1 MHIPLAQGVI
11 AININNIPKR
21 IFIRPV
27 KFSSEL
33 TIPTEKIITGMLKS
47 ITIILP
53 REKFLLFNKFIDDEI
68 DPMHDSIKDPI
79 KKLKSNEKIFSI
91 SRLISMQA
99 IGIDIKNGTYTKIK
113 CDIIF
118 RKDINS

>member
-21 IFIRPV
+21 IFTRPV